1 MEFTEEQKL
10 LFLQDKPFYEND
22 NCFCLGN
29 SLEEAGEIVKQIVN
43 KKKEKLE
50 CGNGYYKN

>member
-29 SLEEAGEIVKQIVN
+29 SLEEAGEIVEQIVN
-43 KKKEKLE
+43 NKKETLE